1 MPGARSVSALVNTI
15 LVYTRALTSQNFPP
29 GWQWREI
36 HAWNESVDWQ
46 PWLLECGVHDTS
58 SPCSFSSSMS
68 GGEEDSEVEAEEDDL
83 AASAALVSTAAP
95 DLAASS

>member
-1 MPGARSVSALVNTI
+1 
-15 LVYTRALTSQNFPP
+15 
-29 GWQWREI
+29 
-36 HAWNESVDWQ
+36 
-46 PWLLECGVHDTS
+46 
-58 SPCSFSSSMS
+58 MS